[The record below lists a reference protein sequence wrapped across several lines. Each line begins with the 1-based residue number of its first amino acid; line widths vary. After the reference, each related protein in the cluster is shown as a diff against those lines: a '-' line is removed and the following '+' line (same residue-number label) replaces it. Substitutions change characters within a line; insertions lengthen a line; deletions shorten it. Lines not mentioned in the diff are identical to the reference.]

1 MILLL
6 SKIYRS
12 QTNRSMYV
20 SIGAELEACENFMVL
35 YQYRF
40 RNFEYEFDVPSGL
53 LPYGLPKNTL
63 QPLIENYF
71 VHGIDPAREDN
82 LFTII
87 GSSFVKK
94 RSGIYLP

>member
-71 VHGIDPAREDN
+71 VHGIDRRGR
-82 LFTII
+82 TIF
-87 GSSFVKK
+87 S
-94 RSGIYLP
+94 P